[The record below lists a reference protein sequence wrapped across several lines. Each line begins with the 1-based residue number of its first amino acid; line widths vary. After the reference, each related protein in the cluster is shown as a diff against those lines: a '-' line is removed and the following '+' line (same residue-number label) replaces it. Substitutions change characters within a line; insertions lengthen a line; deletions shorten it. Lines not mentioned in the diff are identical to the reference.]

1 MAKSESFEA
10 LEVQN
15 NEQKRQ
21 GNEQNNGNFVEEDEL
36 EGDYIEEEEESQLS
50 ELQQLVELPSS
61 QVEEE
66 MREGQVETLTVVPS
80 SSTAILSKENDQHVG
95 LKGNSALK
103 THLEAEFKVGAQD
116 NLFICLFPFL
126 L

>member
-1 MAKSESFEA
+1 MAGSESFEA

-21 GNEQNNGNFVEEDEL
+21 GNEQNNGNFVEEEEL

-66 MREGQVETLTVVPS
+66 MRDGQVETLTVVPS

-95 LKGNSALK
+95 RFFLYYFFFVCVCFFFFF
-103 THLEAEFKVGAQD
+103 EF
-116 NLFICLFPFL
+116 L
-126 L
+126 

>member
-1 MAKSESFEA
+1 MAESESFEA

-21 GNEQNNGNFVEEDEL
+21 GNEQNNGNFLEEEEL
-36 EGDYIEEEEESQLS
+36 EGDYIEEEEEESQLS
-50 ELQQLVELPSS
+50 ELQQPVELPSS
-61 QVEEE
+61 RVEEE

-95 LKGNSALK
+95 R
-103 THLEAEFKVGAQD
+103 F
-116 NLFICLFPFL
+116 FL
-126 L
+126 Y

>member
-1 MAKSESFEA
+1 MAGSESFEA

-21 GNEQNNGNFVEEDEL
+21 GNEQNNGNFVEEEEL
-36 EGDYIEEEEESQLS
+36 EGDYIEEEESQLS

-66 MREGQVETLTVVPS
+66 MRDGQVETLTVVPS

-95 LKGNSALK
+95 R
-103 THLEAEFKVGAQD
+103 F
-116 NLFICLFPFL
+116 FL
-126 L
+126 YYFFFVCVCFFFFF

>member
-36 EGDYIEEEEESQLS
+36 EGDYIEEEESQLS

-95 LKGNSALK
+95 R
-103 THLEAEFKVGAQD
+103 F
-116 NLFICLFPFL
+116 FL
-126 L
+126 Y